1 MKRSPFDATTRIPF
15 KVVEGKLVHI
25 YGGGEITELRNGAI
39 GDIVVKTADLT
50 DEGRLKQYNSE
61 KIVDF
66 LPKGAKLRARV
77 KTKSIPEALKK
88 GFLPVSTEPDTA
100 YVEIILQ
107 QDLQLQLR
115 GTKDARL
122 MPCSCL
128 VPFLFPL
135 TRMVFESVLTKPTVS
150 SLLTTNHIDDRTQE
164 MFLMKSS
171 IGSKLRFQV
180 GSRSEIFDKKQ
191 AEYEDE
197 LSKKAIPPSES
208 VVTDSLASSVPLL
221 LGLSRQTLLTR
232 RPRSG
237 EVLNMR

>member
-39 GDIVVKTADLT
+39 GDIVVKTMDLT

-77 KTKSIPEALKK
+77 KIKSVPEALKS
-88 GFLPVSTEPDTA
+88 GFLPVSTEPDKA

-107 QDLQLQLR
+107 QDLQLHLR
-115 GTKDARL
+115 VTKDARL

-128 VPFLFPL
+128 VPSLVSNKEDGVRISVNETYSLISTHYEPHRRSHSGNVFNEVFYCLQAPISSWQPL
-135 TRMVFESVLTKPTVS
+135 R
-150 SLLTTNHIDDRTQE
+150 D
-164 MFLMKSS
+164 
-171 IGSKLRFQV
+171 LR
-180 GSRSEIFDKKQ
+180 DKKQ
-191 AEYEDE
+191 AESEDE
-197 LSKKAIPPSES
+197 LLKRAIGPS
-208 VVTDSLASSVPLL
+208 
-221 LGLSRQTLLTR
+221 
-232 RPRSG
+232 
-237 EVLNMR
+237 